1 MGVTQVTVCLRAGP
15 KARPKYE
22 ALFLVDTEATD
33 CMAPARELRK
43 IGVEPRGR
51 RTYELASG
59 QTVEYEV
66 GFVEVEFL
74 GDTVPGRVIFGPD
87 DCEPILGVTALELSG
102 ITVDPV
108 TQTLKRLPA
117 LLLK

>member
-1 MGVTQVTVCLRAGP
+1 MGAAQVTVCLRAGP
-15 KARPKYE
+15 KARRKYE

-43 IGVEPRGR
+43 IGVVPRGR
-51 RTYELASG
+51 RTYELANG
-59 QTVEYEV
+59 RTVEYEV

>member
-1 MGVTQVTVCLRAGP
+1 MGATQVTVCLRAKP
-15 KARPKYE
+15 RARRKYE
-22 ALFLVDTEATD
+22 ALFLVGTAATD
-33 CMAPARELRK
+33 CMAPARGLRR
-43 IGVEPRGR
+43 IGVTPRGR
-51 RTYELASG
+51 KTYELANG
-59 QTVEYEV
+59 DTVEYEV

-87 DCEPILGVTALELSG
+87 GCAPILGVTALELSG

-108 TQTLKRLPA
+108 TQTLRRLPA